1 MSLPGAL
8 AMSLTKDL
16 EVLRNIPL
24 FAMVDP
30 AELKLPAFTSE
41 RLEYL
46 PGDELFHQGDYG
58 DAAYIILEGEADVLV
73 DTPSGA
79 VKVATLGKNDII
91 GEIAVLCDVP
101 RTATVVAHGNLE
113 ILRLSKDGFFH
124 LVTQFPQVG
133 IEVMS
138 ALASKLHRTTQA
150 LTAAHAQAPSAGQ
163 GSGGG

>member
-1 MSLPGAL
+1 
-8 AMSLTKDL
+8 MSLTKDL

-30 AELKLPAFTSE
+30 AKLKPPAFTSE

-46 PGDELFHQGDYG
+46 SGNELFHQGDYG

-150 LTAAHAQAPSAGQ
+150 LGALRAEAPSAGE
-163 GSGGG
+163 GSGG

>member
-1 MSLPGAL
+1 
-8 AMSLTKDL
+8 MSLTKDV

-24 FAMVDP
+24 FAKVEP
-30 AELKLPAFTSE
+30 TKLKLLAFTSE
-41 RLEYL
+41 RLEYMS
-46 PGDELFHQGDYG
+46 GDELFRQGDYG

-73 DTPSGA
+73 DTPQGA

-101 RTATVVAHGNLE
+101 RTATVVAHSALE
-113 ILRLSKDGFFH
+113 TLRVSKDGFFH

-138 ALASKLHRTTQA
+138 EIASRLHHTTQA
-150 LTAAHAQAPSAGQ
+150 LTEARAKLDLLDKRN
-163 GSGGG
+163 SGG